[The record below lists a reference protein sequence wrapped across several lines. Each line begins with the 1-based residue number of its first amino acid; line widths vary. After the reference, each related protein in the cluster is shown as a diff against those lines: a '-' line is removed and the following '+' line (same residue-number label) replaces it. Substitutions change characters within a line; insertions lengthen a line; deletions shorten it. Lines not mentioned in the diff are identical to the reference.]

1 MDSPGGLVLR
11 NPCFHCRGLGLVP
24 GWGTKIPTGNL
35 AKQTTATKN
44 PTQSQK
50 NKSCNDK
57 FMEQKMQVVDEIR
70 CFYMHAKSALYCY
83 ETTHC
88 KLSGNTWRDSHLIQ
102 DSGSLEEGGFLFQ
115 RGMFFSSYV
124 VSDSL

>member
-1 MDSPGGLVLR
+1 VLR

-35 AKQTTATKN
+35 AKQTTATK
-44 PTQSQK
+44 K
-50 NKSCNDK
+50 
-57 FMEQKMQVVDEIR
+57 VVDEIR